1 MWLEKLKIFEKSSQ
15 GLEKDKTIYD
25 HDLDIRSPFFM
36 AFMSKAALNTMNFKF
51 IISLGQSLDSSMV
64 EFWLCV
70 QRNWV
75 QSPEVPSHWNS
86 AFSKKCEVDLIQVPR
101 GVQSSS
107 IGKWVSN
114 SVFWPETAS
123 HEVLLVPMGKL
134 NKELHE
140 DPLDSHTKCKSAYW
154 IICNPP
160 SKKKYGG
167 LKRNFVRF
175 LFLWG
180 KEWITLSLC
189 KKQIEI
195 NIELLLAT
203 IIKVAAQPFAKRP
216 NPDLICICASLE
228 A

>member
-1 MWLEKLKIFEKSSQ
+1 
-15 GLEKDKTIYD
+15 
-25 HDLDIRSPFFM
+25 M

-51 IISLGQSLDSSMV
+51 IISLGQSLDSSME

-107 IGKWVSN
+107 IDKWVSN

-134 NKELHE
+134 NKELHQ

-189 KKQIEI
+189 KKQIDI

-216 NPDLICICASLE
+216 NPDLSCICASLE